1 MVEHIDIPSADVMLE
16 NTKHLSD
23 TNSINRMLKPLLSK
37 MEEAAERGNKKISM
51 DFTYLSDR
59 GLHADRQYSDVNL
72 DKVVTILR
80 EKGYK
85 ANYRTKE
92 EEASTSV
99 MRKRIEVRVSWG
111 LVSIDY

>member
-1 MVEHIDIPSADVMLE
+1 MVKHINIPSADAMSE

-37 MEEAAERGNKKISM
+37 MEEAAERGNKNISM

-72 DKVVTILR
+72 DKVITILR

-92 EEASTSV
+92 EVNPSV

-111 LVSIDY
+111 LASIDY